1 MKEESGLQAAHP
13 SSAGILL
20 MTVAF
25 AFFSVMDATAK
36 FLSAT
41 LPPAM
46 IVSGRYV
53 FGALVI
59 ALAGLLIWGRGF
71 LRTANLKMQLMRGLF
86 MVLATLFN
94 FIAVKYLQLAQ
105 TASLLFSTPL
115 WVCLL
120 SPMLL
125 GEHVGWRRWLAVIAG
140 FLGVLLVLRP
150 GTDAFHPAMLL
161 SLAAAFTL
169 AFYQI
174 FTRKVG
180 THDAAIAS
188 LFWGTA
194 AGAILS
200 LPLPVITGTIT
211 LPHGKEWL
219 YLIGMASIGSMG
231 HFLLVQAHRWAD
243 ASLLAPFSYTQL
255 FWMTLIGWLWFG
267 DVPDLLTILGATLVA
282 AAGLFV
288 FHRERMIVR
297 RLSAHRDS
305 AS

>member
-1 MKEESGLQAAHP
+1 MKENDETQAGHP
-13 SSAGILL
+13 SSVGILL

-25 AFFSVMDATAK
+25 VFFSVMDATAK

-41 LPPAM
+41 LPPAV

-59 ALAGLLIWGRGF
+59 ALAGLVIWGKGF
-71 LRTANLKMQLMRGLF
+71 LRTANLKMQLVRGLF

-105 TASLLFSTPL
+105 TSSLLFSTPL

-120 SPMLL
+120 SPLLL
-125 GEHVGWRRWLAVIAG
+125 GEHVGWRRWLAVLAG

-169 AFYQI
+169 SLYQI

-180 THDAAIAS
+180 AHDAAIAS

-194 AGAILS
+194 AGAVLS
-200 LPLPVITGTIT
+200 LPLPVVTGAFA
-211 LPHGKEWL
+211 LPQGLEWA

-231 HFLLVQAHRWAD
+231 HFLLVQAHRLAD

-255 FWMTLIGWLWFG
+255 FWMILIGWLWFG
-267 DVPDLLTILGATLVA
+267 DVPDLLTVLGALMVA
-282 AAGLFV
+282 GAGLFV
-288 FHRERMIVR
+288 FHRERVMAR
-297 RLSAHRDS
+297 RLAEKKAA